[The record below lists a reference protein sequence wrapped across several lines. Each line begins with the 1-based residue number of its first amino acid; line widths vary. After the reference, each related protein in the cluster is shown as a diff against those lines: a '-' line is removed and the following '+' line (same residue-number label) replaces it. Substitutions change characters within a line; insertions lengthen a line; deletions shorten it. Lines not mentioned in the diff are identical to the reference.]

1 MEVVEKGRN
10 SLSLIQL
17 YILGNNIHMSKYVLS
32 FLSFILAGRNCP
44 FKKRMGNLVTEFA
57 EGLY

>member
-1 MEVVEKGRN
+1 MVEKVRN
-10 SLSLIQL
+10 SLSLPQL

-44 FKKRMGNLVTEFA
+44 FKKRMGNVVAEFA
-57 EGLY
+57 ESLD

>member
-1 MEVVEKGRN
+1 MVEKFRN

-17 YILGNNIHMSKYVLS
+17 CVLGNSIHMSKYVLY
-32 FLSFILAGRNCP
+32 FLSFILSGRNCP
-44 FKKRMGNLVTEFA
+44 CKKRMGSLVAEFA